1 MNQRRA
7 LLTIALTGGLL
18 LAAACGGT
26 EQPTRADKLAQPT
39 TAAPSPTPDVR
50 AELVAALQRSQGVA
64 HRYAVRGSLPEGQSV
79 KGTGAFDPTK
89 RRFQATIAV
98 TGGKYPS
105 AGSRIVIG
113 TDSYVRPSDEKGW
126 VHVDLK
132 RVKRD
137 DPFLR
142 FDWAD
147 PTGLKAFTSSITSV
161 DHVGPHTYTGRFDPD
176 GEDAKP
182 FLPVGAP
189 SVVSIGT
196 PLSPFTITTDDQGW
210 VTSIRVELAPS
221 KGPKLT
227 MTTTMSD
234 HGKPSK
240 INAPADADEAADFY
254 YRK

>member
-1 MNQRRA
+1 MKQRNA
-7 LLTIALTGGLL
+7 LLTIALIGGLL
-18 LAAACGGT
+18 LAAGCGET
-26 EQPTRADKLAQPT
+26 TEPTRSEQPARAT
-39 TAAPSPTPDVR
+39 TVVPSPTPDAR
-50 AELVAALQRSQGVA
+50 GELVAALQRSQGVA

-79 KGTGAFDPTK
+79 KGTGAFDPKK
-89 RRFQATIAV
+89 RRFQATISV

-113 TDSYVRPSDEKGW
+113 TDSYVRPSGKKDW

-132 RVKRD
+132 RVKSD

-142 FDWAD
+142 FDWVD
-147 PTGLKAFTSSITSV
+147 PTGLKAFTSSIVSV
-161 DHVGPHTYTGRFDPD
+161 DRAGNTYTGRFDPD
-176 GEDAKP
+176 GEDTKS

-189 SVVSIGT
+189 SIVSIGT
-196 PLSPFTITTDDQGW
+196 PLSPFTITTDEQGW
-210 VTSIRVELAPS
+210 VTSIRVELTPGT
-221 KGPKLT
+221 GPKLT

-240 INAPADADEAADFY
+240 INAPAHPDEAADFY